1 MLRRISPCNVE
12 LGMYVHALEG
22 RWADQ
27 PHWRLQCVL
36 DDAAEVA
43 RLRRSVLTSVVI
55 DTEKG
60 RSIPSSGHRAPTP
73 AGTTAGLRVGKSPD
87 PNLKGLLQTVGRSR
101 REVMRIVE
109 DVRLGRP
116 ISVARLGP
124 VLIDLTEQVERNASA
139 FLGILRLKARDEYT
153 YLHSVAVSALMMN
166 FAWTLDVPD
175 EERSALGMAGLL
187 HDVGKIAMPPAI
199 LNKPGALT
207 AEEFAVMRRHT
218 EDGARI
224 LKAGT
229 GIPDAA
235 FDVCLHHHE
244 RMDGKGYPFG
254 LRGDQLSLAARMG
267 AICDVYDAL
276 TSHRPYKDA
285 WTPQKALAEMQ
296 MWDGHFDPP
305 LLRAFMRSL
314 GIFPRGSLVR
324 LRDSLLG
331 VVIEDNLEQPT
342 QPTVRCFHSIPM
354 DAPIHPED
362 VRLAHDNVLSLEDPK
377 DWRLA
382 DWPTLRDRM
391 LMEAAA

>member
-1 MLRRISPCNVE
+1 MLQRINPRDVE
-12 LGMYVHALEG
+12 YGMYVHAIEG

-27 PHWRLQCVL
+27 PCWRSQCVL
-36 DDAAEVA
+36 DDEAEVE
-43 RLRRSVLTSVVI
+43 RLRKSVLTAIVI
-55 DTEKG
+55 DTERG
-60 RSIPSSGHRAPTP
+60 RSGASSPRKP
-73 AGTTAGLRVGKSPD
+73 AAIETTTAGLRVGKVTD
-87 PNLKGLLQTVGRSR
+87 PNMKGLLQTVGRSR

-166 FAWTLDVPD
+166 FARALDVPE
-175 EERSALGMAGLL
+175 EERTALGMAGLL

-199 LNKPGALT
+199 LNKPGRLT
-207 AEEFAVMRRHT
+207 EQEFAVMRRHA

-254 LRGDQLSLAARMG
+254 LTGDALSLAARMG

-285 WTPQKALAEMQ
+285 WPPQKALAEMQ
-296 MWDGHFDPP
+296 TWDGHFDSQ
-305 LLRAFMRSL
+305 LLRTFMRSL

-331 VVIEDNLEQPT
+331 VVIEDNPEQPT

-391 LMEAAA
+391 LVAG

>member
-36 DDAAEVA
+36 DDEDEVE

-55 DTEKG
+55 DTDKG
-60 RSIPSSGHRAPTP
+60 RSVPFNARRAPAP
-73 AGTTAGLRVGKSPD
+73 ATTAGLRVGKTAD
-87 PNLKGLLQTVGRSR
+87 PAMKGLLQTVGRSR

-124 VLIDLTEQVERNASA
+124 VLLDLSEQVARNASA

-166 FAWTLDVPD
+166 FARTLDRPD
-175 EERSALGMAGLL
+175 DEVSALGMAGLL

-199 LNKPGALT
+199 LNKPNKLT
-207 AEEFAVMRRHT
+207 DEEFAVMRRHS

-224 LKAGT
+224 LKGGT
-229 GIPDAA
+229 GVPDAA

-244 RMDGKGYPFG
+244 RMDGTGYPFG
-254 LRGDQLSLAARMG
+254 FTGDRLSLAARMG

-276 TSHRPYKDA
+276 TSHRAYKDA
-285 WTPQKALAEMQ
+285 WSPQKALAEMQ
-296 MWDGHFDPP
+296 AWTGHFDPV

-314 GIFPRGSLVR
+314 GIFPKGSLVR

-331 VVIEDNLEQPT
+331 VVIVDNEEQPT
-342 QPTVRCFHSIPM
+342 RPTVRCFHSIPM
-354 DAPIHPED
+354 DAPIPPED
-362 VRLAHDNVLSLEDPK
+362 VRLAHDNVLSLEDPA
-377 DWRLA
+377 DWRIA
-382 DWPTLRDRM
+382 DWPALRDRM
-391 LMEAAA
+391 LAAA